1 MERVRGSYA
10 QTHVLHVA
18 YTCEPCCVH
27 AIPPPPLLSFPRVFF
42 FPSRNMPPFKEYQQL
57 GRTKRWEQMAELQT
71 AVTEILGP
79 TWQVQAGENV
89 GTLILKTTEGPMPKN
104 QMWHAEAL
112 LWDCREEGKSWRALQ
127 YSIPTSRIKC
137 PLDEIRRVKEEL
149 SAPPVVDYNA
159 MDGDHTLL
167 GAGTNLREKLGLMMA
182 ARKGKFVPGPMGT
195 PMCGWYTTT
204 QAALR
209 AFYAW
214 SAWIGQPAW

>member
-1 MERVRGSYA
+1 MKRVSGSYA
-10 QTHVLHVA
+10 QTYVLHVA
-18 YTCEPCCVH
+18 YTCEACCVH
-27 AIPPPPLLSFPRVFF
+27 APPPLLSFPRVFF

-57 GRTKRWEQMAELQT
+57 GRTKRWERMAELQT

-89 GTLILKTTEGPMPKN
+89 GTLILKTTEGPMPQN

-112 LWDCREEGKSWRALQ
+112 LWDCRKEGKSWQALQ

-137 PLDEIRRVKEEL
+137 PLDEIRRVKDEL

-167 GAGTNLREKLGLMMA
+167 GAGTNLRAIRG
-182 ARKGKFVPGPMGT
+182 GT
-195 PMCGWYTTT
+195 VCTKV
-204 QAALR
+204 
-209 AFYAW
+209 
-214 SAWIGQPAW
+214 QPLPKRRGC